1 MKNRY
6 RLPLVLVATLAA
18 SGVQA
23 GDPSGAWSWTVTPP
37 NGGSIDISLTLQ
49 LEDGELTGTYSSERF
64 GDAPITDAS
73 FVDEVVAFSV
83 EREFNGNAFTIK
95 YDGKLE
101 GDAIDGTF
109 ELPGFGGGGPVEM
122 EWHAKRSEAE

>member
-1 MKNRY
+1 MKNLRF
-6 RLPLVLVATLAA
+6 LTLVFVATLAA
-18 SGVQA
+18 SSAQA
-23 GDPSGAWSWTVTPP
+23 GDPSGSWGWTVTPP

-49 LEDGELTGTYSSERF
+49 LQDGELTGTYSSERF
-64 GDAPITDAS
+64 GDAPITEAS

-95 YDGKLE
+95 YNGKLD

-122 EWHAKRSEAE
+122 EWHAKRSESE